1 MVKLVV
7 LACLAAAAR
16 ADPSDPNLQRSY
28 SSWSTAVK
36 DTIMANYDK
45 ETPPESESRDPSA
58 SGDVYSLAGTDV
70 HLKVTIFKLD
80 TVDVPQGTM
89 RMKVWLRYK
98 WTDMRLA
105 WNSSEY
111 GGITKVHYLAAGY
124 SEAEISRIWLPDIAV
139 YNAVDGLS
147 HSFDPSLAE
156 VSSDGQVLWTRPGML
171 ELMCRFSGLT
181 NFPSD
186 RLKCGFDVG
195 GWYLSGAYQGLLA
208 DGEGYSLLKAT
219 LEATRMRLRPI
230 LMTSLAF
237 GLGVT
242 PLMLSTGAGSGARNA
257 IGTGVFGGVVAATV
271 LAIFFIPLFYALVR
285 RVSGAPMTG
294 KKDGSTPL
302 EDREA
307 QP

>member
-1 MVKLVV
+1 MVKLAV

-28 SSWSTAVK
+28 SSWSKAVK
-36 DTIMANYDK
+36 EMIMDTNAYDK
-45 ETPPESESRDPSA
+45 ETPPESESREPSA

-70 HLKVTIFKLD
+70 HLKMTIFKLD
-80 TVDVPQGTM
+80 TVDVPQGKM

-124 SEAEISRIWLPDIAV
+124 SEAETSRIWLPDIAV

-171 ELMCRFSGLT
+171 ELMC
-181 NFPSD
+181 
-186 RLKCGFDVG
+186 
-195 GWYLSGAYQGLLA
+195 
-208 DGEGYSLLKAT
+208 
-219 LEATRMRLRPI
+219 
-230 LMTSLAF
+230 
-237 GLGVT
+237 
-242 PLMLSTGAGSGARNA
+242 PL
-257 IGTGVFGGVVAATV
+257 VH
-271 LAIFFIPLFYALVR
+271 
-285 RVSGAPMTG
+285 
-294 KKDGSTPL
+294 
-302 EDREA
+302 
-307 QP
+307 